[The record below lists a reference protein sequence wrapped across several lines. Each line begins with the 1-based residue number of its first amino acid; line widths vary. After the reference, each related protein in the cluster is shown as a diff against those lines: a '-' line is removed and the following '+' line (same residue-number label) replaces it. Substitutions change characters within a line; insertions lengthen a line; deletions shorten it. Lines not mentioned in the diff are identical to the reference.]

1 MFDQN
6 ALSVLAVKLNWKS
19 ELNYEMPNEKEY
31 VRGLRDVAACQT
43 RNSFVDPLGALY
55 YAGYDI
61 DRLLG
66 RVCYEEVVF
75 LLLNKRLP
83 TETELHEIKS
93 ALFSEMNLPPEI
105 IKSIKESPQTSHPM
119 EILRTSVSQ
128 LGEFSPEPDDVS
140 EEVSLKRGI
149 SLIAKV
155 PTLVAAIYRLRN
167 NMELV
172 EPKEEYGFAENF
184 LFMFRGKTADKEE
197 IESVERYMILHAD
210 HGLNAS
216 AFAARVTASTF
227 SDMYSAVTTAIGTLK
242 GKLHGGA
249 SERVMNMLL
258 DVDHGEVEAYIR
270 GMLFDN
276 KKIMGFG
283 HRVYVSND
291 PRSRHLRTVSR
302 ALCER
307 IDRMDLYRKCTK
319 IQSVV
324 HKEKNIYPNVDFYAA
339 LVLNALDIPKEFFT
353 LFFAASRIT
362 GWTAHILEQYS
373 DSVLLRPTSS
383 YIGAYGTKFVP
394 IKRRRIPKR
403 KGQKNKKL

>member
-1 MFDQN
+1 M
-6 ALSVLAVKLNWKS
+6 S
-19 ELNYEMPNEKEY
+19 NEKEY

-55 YAGYDI
+55 YVGYDI

-66 RVCYEEVVF
+66 RVCYEEVVY
-75 LLLNKRLP
+75 LLLHKRLP
-83 TETELHEIKS
+83 TETELKEIKD
-93 ALFSEMNLPPEI
+93 ALFSEMNLPDKI
-105 IKSIKESPQTSHPM
+105 IESIQHSPKTSHPM
-119 EILRTSVSQ
+119 EILRTSISQ
-128 LGEFSPEPDDVS
+128 LGEFDPDPDDVS
-140 EEVSLKRGI
+140 EASSLKRGL

-167 NMELV
+167 DLEPV
-172 EPKEEYGFAENF
+172 EPKKDYSFAENF
-184 LFMFRGKTADKEE
+184 LYMFRGKPADKEE
-197 IESVERYMILHAD
+197 IESIERYMILHAD

-227 SDMYSAVTTAIGTLK
+227 SDMYSAVTSAVGTLK

-258 DVDHGEVEAYIR
+258 DVSSGEVEAYIR
-270 GMLFDN
+270 GMLFDHQ
-276 KKIMGFG
+276 KIMGFG

-291 PRSRHLRTVSR
+291 PRSRHLRTVSK

-307 IDRMDLYRKCTK
+307 KDRMDLYRTCRK
-319 IQSVV
+319 IQAVV

-394 IKRRRIPKR
+394 IKKRRQPTGN
-403 KGQKNKKL
+403 GQKTKMP

>member
-1 MFDQN
+1 
-6 ALSVLAVKLNWKS
+6 
-19 ELNYEMPNEKEY
+19 MPNEKEY

-83 TETELHEIKS
+83 TETELEEIKS
-93 ALFSEMNLPPEI
+93 ALFSEMNLPDKI
-105 IKSIKESPQTSHPM
+105 IESIKDSPKTSHPM
-119 EILRTSVSQ
+119 EILRTTISQ
-128 LGEFSPEPDDVS
+128 LGEFDPDPDDIS
-140 EEVSLKRGI
+140 EEASLKRGI

-155 PTLVAAIYRLRN
+155 PTIVAAIYRLRN
-167 NMELV
+167 DMELV
-172 EPKEEYGFAENF
+172 EPNDDYGFAENF
-184 LFMFRGKTADKEE
+184 LYMFRGKTADKEE
-197 IESVERYMILHAD
+197 IESIERYMILHAD

-227 SDMYSAVTTAIGTLK
+227 SDMYSAVTSAVGTLK

-258 DVDHGEVEAYIR
+258 DVDHGEVEAYIQ
-270 GMLFDN
+270 GMLFDH

-291 PRSRHLRTVSR
+291 PRSRHLRTVSK
-302 ALCER
+302 ALCQR
-307 IDRMDLYRKCTK
+307 IDRMDLYRKCRK
-319 IQSVV
+319 IQAVV
-324 HKEKNIYPNVDFYAA
+324 CKEKDIYPNVDFYAA
-339 LVLNALDIPKEFFT
+339 LVLNALNIPKEFFT
-353 LFFAASRIT
+353 LFFAASRVT

-394 IKRRRIPKR
+394 INRRCITKTKKR
-403 KGQKNKKL
+403 KTKTL

>member
-1 MFDQN
+1 M
-6 ALSVLAVKLNWKS
+6 S
-19 ELNYEMPNEKEY
+19 NEKEY

-43 RNSFVDPLGALY
+43 RNSFVDPMGALY

-66 RVCYEEVVF
+66 RVCYEEVVY
-75 LLLNKRLP
+75 LLLYKRLP
-83 TETELHEIKS
+83 TETELQEIKS
-93 ALFSEMNLPPEI
+93 ALFSEMNLPEKI
-105 IKSIKESPQTSHPM
+105 IESIKTSPKTSHPM
-119 EILRTSVSQ
+119 EILRTSISQ
-128 LGEFSPEPDDVS
+128 LGEFDPDPDDVS
-140 EEVSLKRGI
+140 ELVSLKRGV

-167 NMELV
+167 DMDLV
-172 EPKEEYGFAENF
+172 EPKPEYGFAENF
-184 LFMFRGKTADKEE
+184 LYMFRGKTADKEE
-197 IESVERYMILHAD
+197 IESIERYMILHAD

-227 SDMYSAVTTAIGTLK
+227 SDMYSAVTSAVGTLK

-258 DVDHGEVEAYIR
+258 DVGKGEVEAYIR
-270 GMLFDN
+270 GMLFDHQ
-276 KKIMGFG
+276 KIMGFG

-291 PRSRHLRTVSR
+291 PRSRHLRTVSK
-302 ALCER
+302 ALCQR
-307 IDRMDLYRKCTK
+307 IDRMDLYWKCRK
-319 IQSVV
+319 IQTVV

-339 LVLNALDIPKEFFT
+339 LVLNALNIPKEFFT
-353 LFFAASRIT
+353 LFFAASRIS
-362 GWTAHILEQYS
+362 GWAAHILEQYS

-394 IKRRRIPKR
+394 IKRRRLPKH
-403 KGQKNKKL
+403 KGQKKKTA